1 MRKSILPRFLKRRTD
16 VAWDSRGKQRAWQPA
31 WHEPDSDQIELT
43 VRWRAGSNV
52 WGRSSTFSATTW
64 GNSMRV
70 PILSQ
75 AQRHCEK
82 LQRWPANFTG
92 GGPMMTH
99 FRASPFSRALA
110 DDLFSIVKNGN
121 VVKKKKKSNSV
132 LFLLA
137 LLSNNF
143 KDHLLQ

>member
-1 MRKSILPRFLKRRTD
+1 
-16 VAWDSRGKQRAWQPA
+16 
-31 WHEPDSDQIELT
+31 
-43 VRWRAGSNV
+43 
-52 WGRSSTFSATTW
+52 
-64 GNSMRV
+64 
-70 PILSQ
+70 
-75 AQRHCEK
+75 
-82 LQRWPANFTG
+82 
-92 GGPMMTH
+92 MMTH